1 MKWLPVSLLH
11 FMAGVTASQLYLAQ
25 RANEGVCVCGGGGKH
40 LKTFKQHGWEL
51 GEGRR
56 KPPHQAHEKWS
67 TSSLWGGQ
75 SYQRRVLSPPPWAA
89 TGASV
94 WSLSSSSPQSEA
106 SSQRIL
112 RNHFSRGPSKTVTL
126 LTSVWRRWTRG
137 MWKQDGESP
146 ILWSLFCL
154 LENFLSFHFSIF
166 R

>member
-25 RANEGVCVCGGGGKH
+25 RANEGVCVRGGGGEH
-40 LKTFKQHGWEL
+40 LKTFKQRGWEL

-56 KPPHQAHEKWS
+56 KPPPQSTWKVAHFQPLRGTKLSEKCVVP
-67 TSSLWGGQ
+67 TSLG
-75 SYQRRVLSPPPWAA
+75 SYRRFCMELVLFP
-89 TGASV
+89 
-94 WSLSSSSPQSEA
+94 PQSEA
-106 SSQRIL
+106 SSQHIL

-126 LTSVWRRWTRG
+126 LTSVWRRWTCG